1 MEGDE
6 ANGSCGTRFNVIAAF
21 TPEQDSVAVLDRLAR
36 SGVRRSAVTVH
47 RPGDE
52 PDCEAVLEIEAEM
65 GDETGASWAVLSG
78 AQAKGAF
85 LAALAI
91 GLAGVA
97 LGLVGGLAWAYL
109 FTSELSRLGR
119 VALVACV
126 TGAGGATV
134 GLVVGGAGLARQQGG
149 NTDRDDR
156 PEAAERDLLVTVHLG
171 DPGAAEQAAG
181 VLRSLGAERVHF
193 LDGNGVPLPPQAQ
206 HPRPAD
212 PEGYWWRHA
221 GEG

>member
-6 ANGSCGTRFNVIAAF
+6 ANASCGTRFNDIAAF
-21 TPEQDSVAVLDRLAR
+21 SPEQDGVAVLDGLA
-36 SGVRRSAVTVH
+36 SCGVPRSAITVH

-52 PDCEAVLEIEAEM
+52 PGCEEVFQIQAEM

-85 LAALAI
+85 FAALAI
-91 GLAGVA
+91 GMAGVA

-119 VALVACV
+119 VALAAGVMGV
-126 TGAGGATV
+126 GGATV
-134 GLVVGGAGLARQQGG
+134 GLVVGGAGLTRQQGG
-149 NTDRDDR
+149 RTDRDDR
-156 PEAAERDLLVTVHLG
+156 PAAEGDLLVTVHLG
-171 DPGAAEQAAG
+171 DPAAAERAAG

-212 PEGYWWRHA
+212 PERYWWSHA